1 MRNGHKARMRA
12 PASVAQL
19 LVEKK
24 IQPGVESFKLQ
35 ALKKFNL

>member
-1 MRNGHKARMRA
+1 MRA

-35 ALKKFNL
+35 ASSFKLQALKKFNL